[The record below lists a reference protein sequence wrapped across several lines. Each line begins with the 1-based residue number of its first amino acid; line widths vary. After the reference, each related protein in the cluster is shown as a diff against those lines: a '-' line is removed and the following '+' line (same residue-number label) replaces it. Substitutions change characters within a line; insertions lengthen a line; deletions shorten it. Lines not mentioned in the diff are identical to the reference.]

1 MIGLGVAAVYAGVQN
16 TVNKGDIHTLEAPG
30 GRWYS
35 PAPPDP
41 EPRGSFLPDLWFS
54 ASARLE
60 PSPEVFH
67 TCGLILWT
75 REGLVVTDT
84 AEALWQSALERIGSG
99 VLSPGAKPWISGTRA
114 VRISGDTMVLA
125 VPSAFAKQ
133 WLEDHY
139 AGALADALGESA
151 GRPLGLEVT
160 IDPQRET
167 PDVVVVDP
175 PAPAPVDPPR
185 HATVSSPL
193 NPKYTFD
200 SFVIGPSN
208 SFPHAAALAVA
219 EQPARSYN
227 PLFIYGGAGLGKT
240 HLLHA
245 IGHHVRRLYPSAVVR
260 YVSSEQFMNE
270 FIMGVREEKMPAFR
284 HRYREADVLLVDDIQ
299 FLARGEQ
306 TQEEFFHTFNALH
319 GDGRQIAISSD
330 RTPNQIAALEDR
342 LRSRF
347 EWGLITDVQ
356 PPDLETRVAI
366 LQKKAHAEGFVVADD
381 ALEYIAQRVQ
391 NNIRELEGRLTRV
404 VAFASL
410 QSVPVTLELAQ
421 DVLRPLLPSESAGDI
436 PSELIIKE
444 TAEYYTLTREDL
456 LGPSRSR
463 PLVTARQVAMY
474 LCRELTP
481 LSLPKIGEAFGGR
494 DHTTVMHANS
504 KIQRLMGERA
514 LVYSQITELTARI
527 RRRVSGAVDA

>member
-1 MIGLGVAAVYAGVQN
+1 VEAGGAL
-16 TVNKGDIHTLEAPG
+16 TE
-30 GRWYS
+30 
-35 PAPPDP
+35 
-41 EPRGSFLPDLWFS
+41 
-54 ASARLE
+54 
-60 PSPEVFH
+60 
-67 TCGLILWT
+67 
-75 REGLVVTDT
+75 T
-84 AEALWQSALERIGSG
+84 AEALWRGALQRISAG
-99 VLSPGAKPWISGTRA
+99 VISPGARPWIDGTRA
-114 VRISGDTMVLA
+114 VELSGDTIVLA

-139 AGALADALGESA
+139 AGALADALGDAA
-151 GRPLGLEVT
+151 GRPLGMQVKVEA
-160 IDPQRET
+160 T
-167 PDVVVVDP
+167 PAADS
-175 PAPAPVDPPR
+175 PVDVAVISPPEAQATPTPEPPR
-185 HATVSSPL
+185 MPVVSSPL

-200 SFVIGPSN
+200 TFVIGPSN
-208 SFPHAAALAVA
+208 RFPHAAALAVA

-245 IGHHVRRLYPSAVVR
+245 IGHHVKRLYPSSVTR

-284 HRYREADVLLVDDIQ
+284 QRYREADVLLVDDIQ

-306 TQEEFFHTFNALH
+306 TQEEFFHTFNALYN
-319 GDGRQIAISSD
+319 DGRQIAISSD
-330 RTPNQIAALEDR
+330 RAPNQIAALEDR

-366 LQKKAHAEGFVVADD
+366 LQKKAHAEGFMVADD

-410 QSVPVTLELAQ
+410 QNVPVTLELAQ
-421 DVLRPLLPSESAGDI
+421 DVLRPLLPNESAGDI
-436 PSELIIKE
+436 PPELIITE
-444 TAEYYTLTREDL
+444 TAEYYTLTRTEL

-481 LSLPKIGEAFGGR
+481 LSLPKIGEVFGGR
-494 DHTTVMHANS
+494 DHTTVMHADS
-504 KIQRLMGERA
+504 KIRKLMGERA
-514 LVYSQITELTARI
+514 AVYSQIQELTARI
-527 RRRVSGAVDA
+527 RRRASGAGDE

>member
-1 MIGLGVAAVYAGVQN
+1 M
-16 TVNKGDIHTLEAPG
+16 TE
-30 GRWYS
+30 
-35 PAPPDP
+35 
-41 EPRGSFLPDLWFS
+41 
-54 ASARLE
+54 
-60 PSPEVFH
+60 
-67 TCGLILWT
+67 
-75 REGLVVTDT
+75 T
-84 AEALWQSALERIGSG
+84 AEALWQNALHRIGAD
-99 VLSPGAKPWISGTRA
+99 VFSPGAKPWIEGTRA
-114 VRISGDTMVLA
+114 LRIAGDTMVLA
-125 VPSAFAKQ
+125 VPSAFAKK

-139 AGALADALGESA
+139 AGALAEALGQSA
-151 GRPLGLEVT
+151 GRPLDLHVT
-160 IDPQRET
+160 
-167 PDVVVVDP
+167 VDP
-175 PAPAPVDPPR
+175 DRLVSLSPDAGPGAMTQAPSAQPARPAI
-185 HATVSSPL
+185 ASSPL

-208 SFPHAAALAVA
+208 RFPHAAALAVA

-245 IGHHVRRLYPSAVVR
+245 IGHLVRRLYPTAVTR

-284 HRYREADVLLVDDIQ
+284 TRYREADVLLVDDIQ

-319 GDGRQIAISSD
+319 GDGRKIAITSD
-330 RTPNQIAALEDR
+330 RAPNQIASLEDR

-366 LQKKAHAEGFVVADD
+366 LQKKAAAEGFEVPDD
-381 ALEYIAQRVQ
+381 VLEYIAQRVQ

-404 VAFASL
+404 VACASL
-410 QSVPVTLELAQ
+410 SSVPVTLELAQ
-421 DVLRPLLPSESAGDI
+421 DVLRPLLPTDAASDI
-436 PSELIIKE
+436 PSDLIIGE
-444 TAEYYTLTREDL
+444 TASYYTLTPEEL

-481 LSLPKIGEAFGGR
+481 LSLPKIGDAFGGR
-494 DHTTVMHANS
+494 DHTTVMHADS
-504 KIQRLMGERA
+504 KIRKLMGERA
-514 LVYSQITELTARI
+514 AVYSQIQELTARI
-527 RRRVSGAVDA
+527 RLRVSGASDG

>member
-1 MIGLGVAAVYAGVQN
+1 M
-16 TVNKGDIHTLEAPG
+16 TE
-30 GRWYS
+30 
-35 PAPPDP
+35 
-41 EPRGSFLPDLWFS
+41 
-54 ASARLE
+54 
-60 PSPEVFH
+60 
-67 TCGLILWT
+67 
-75 REGLVVTDT
+75 T
-84 AEALWQSALERIGSG
+84 AEALWRGALQRIRAGA
-99 VLSPGAKPWISGTRA
+99 LSPGAKPWIEGTRA
-114 VRISGDTMVLA
+114 VRIAGDTIVLA

-133 WLEDHY
+133 WLEDRY
-139 AGALADALGESA
+139 AGVLSEALGQIA

-160 IDPQRET
+160 IDPQRPQA
-167 PDVVVVDP
+167 PDDPAASSRPDP
-175 PAPAPVDPPR
+175 PARPA
-185 HATVSSPL
+185 AASSPL

-208 SFPHAAALAVA
+208 RFPHAAALAVA
-219 EQPARSYN
+219 EQPAGSYN

-245 IGHHVRRLYPSAVVR
+245 IGHHVRRLYQSALIR

-284 HRYREADVLLVDDIQ
+284 TRYRQADVLLVDDIQ

-306 TQEEFFHTFNALH
+306 TQEEFFHTFNALYN
-319 GDGRQIAISSD
+319 DGRQIVISSD
-330 RTPNQIAALEDR
+330 RAPNQIASLEDR

-366 LQKKAHAEGFVVADD
+366 LQKKAAAEGFDVADD
-381 ALEYIAQRVQ
+381 VLEYIAQRVQ

-404 VAFASL
+404 VACASL
-410 QSVPVTLELAQ
+410 SSVPVTLELAQ

-444 TAEYYTLTREDL
+444 TADYYTLTPDEL

-494 DHTTVMHANS
+494 DHTTVMHADS
-504 KIQRLMGERA
+504 KIRKLMLERA
-514 LVYSQITELTARI
+514 AIYSQIQELTARI
-527 RRRVSGAVDA
+527 RHHMSGAGSA